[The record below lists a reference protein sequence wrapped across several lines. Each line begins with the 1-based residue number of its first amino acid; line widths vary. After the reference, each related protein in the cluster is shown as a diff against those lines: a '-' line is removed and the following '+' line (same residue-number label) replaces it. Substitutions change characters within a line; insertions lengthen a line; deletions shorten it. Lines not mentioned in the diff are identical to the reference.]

1 MARRRVPG
9 IFPWLDTEMLHI
21 RQAIQPDTESVA
33 EILGEAAR
41 WLEQRGMLM
50 WRDDELVASRLA
62 ADVAAG
68 LFFIAEY
75 NQEPAGVVKF
85 QLEDLEFWPDVPQGE
100 SAFVHRLAVRRSFA
114 GGKVSAALL
123 NWALERAR
131 SLGKKYLRLDCEASR
146 PKLCALYERCGYV
159 HHSDRQVGPY
169 FVSRYEY
176 RIAQD

>member
-1 MARRRVPG
+1 LKRKVRTDGDAQMVQ
-9 IFPWLDTEMLHI
+9 I
-21 RQAIQPDTESVA
+21 RQAVPPETAKVA
-33 EILGEAAR
+33 EILGEAAK

-68 LFFIAEY
+68 LFFIAEC

-85 QLEDLEFWPDVPQGE
+85 QLEDPEFWPDVPPGE
-100 SAFVHRLAVRRSFA
+100 SAFVHRLAVRRPF
-114 GGKVSAALL
+114 GGGEVSSALL

-131 SLGKKYLRLDCEASR
+131 GLGKEYLRLDCEASR
-146 PKLCALYERCGYV
+146 PKLRALYERFGFV

-176 RIAQD
+176 RIENG